1 MGHYKG
7 IHGEAPFS
15 ISVEFS
21 IRKSGTYF
29 ARVANEGLKSSKLGL
44 LALLWTGDP
53 DMRRLKASSFNM
65 ALLAVHAV

>member
-1 MGHYKG
+1 MGRYKG
-7 IHGEAPFS
+7 IHREAHFC
-15 ISVEFS
+15 IRVEIS
-21 IRKSGTYF
+21 IRNSGTYF

-44 LALLWTGDP
+44 LTLLCTGDP